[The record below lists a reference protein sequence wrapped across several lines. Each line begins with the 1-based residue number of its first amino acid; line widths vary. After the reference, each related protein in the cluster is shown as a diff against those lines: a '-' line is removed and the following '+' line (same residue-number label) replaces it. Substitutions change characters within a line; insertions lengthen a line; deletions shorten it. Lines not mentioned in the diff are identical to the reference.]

1 MSQIFSF
8 NFNINLI
15 YIIIYWILELFI
27 RITWY
32 YEPEYYTISN
42 NPKDNEF
49 MFIIFPVISK
59 LFSGFIILYVYC
71 AFRKNSANKN
81 NNKNEL
87 IYENPI
93 DNKKNKY
100 YFLKILFITC
110 LELLSNCSYFIF
122 FLIIDAE
129 KEEVSH
135 NSTKDVITLLDILI
149 RYIFSVCILKVRI
162 FKHHIWSIYA
172 MIFGFFLLLPFDIA
186 DIYYEE
192 KMHKVFSTTY
202 VIIIVFLLTFK
213 SIIYPLEDT
222 YIKKFF
228 NTYYTLPENLL
239 FYISIC
245 EVIILSAFGL
255 IFYISDILKFD
266 LILNPEVIITCA
278 IYTITTAVREYIL
291 MKIIYLFSSQSV
303 SFLIISQNVAVSL
316 IDIINFIK
324 EKDKSNIQPHVYI
337 SFPFEIIALV
347 IIIIA
352 TSVYEEIIII
362 NRCGLNLNVKRGIIE
377 RAQLDIESAYA
388 EESFEEYYD
397 NKSLIN

>member
-1 MSQIFSF
+1 MSKLFSF

-15 YIIIYWILELFI
+15 YIIIYWILEIFI
-27 RITWY
+27 RITMS

-71 AFRKNSANKN
+71 VFRKNSSSAII
-81 NNKNEL
+81 NKNEL

-93 DNKKNKY
+93 DNKINKY
-100 YFLKILFITC
+100 FFLKILFITC

-135 NSTKDVITLLDILI
+135 KSTKDVITLLDILV
-149 RYIFSVCILKVRI
+149 RYIFSICILKVRV
-162 FKHHIWSIYA
+162 FKHHMWSIYA
-172 MIFGFFLLLPFDIA
+172 MIFGFLLIVPFDIC

-192 KMHKVFSTTY
+192 KMHKVYSTSY
-202 VIIIVFLLTFK
+202 VIVIFFLLAFK
-213 SIIYPLEDT
+213 SVIYPLEDT

-228 NTYYTLPENLL
+228 NTYYILPENLL

-245 EVIILSAFGL
+245 ETIILTIFGL
-255 IFYISDILKFD
+255 IFYISNTLKFD
-266 LILNPEVIITCA
+266 LILSPAVIITSI
-278 IYTITTAVREYIL
+278 IYILTTAVREYIL
-291 MKIIYLFSSQSV
+291 IKIIYLFSSQSV
-303 SFLIISQNVAVSL
+303 SFLIISQNISVSL

-352 TSVYEEIIII
+352 TSVYDEIIII

-377 RAQLDIESAYA
+377 RAQLDIESTSVD
-388 EESFEEYYD
+388 ESFDEYYES
-397 NKSLIN
+397 KEIN

>member
-1 MSQIFSF
+1 MSKLFSF

-15 YIIIYWILELFI
+15 YIIIYWILEIFL
-27 RITWY
+27 RITMA

-71 AFRKNSANKN
+71 VFRKNSSSAII
-81 NNKNEL
+81 NKNEL

-93 DNKKNKY
+93 DNKINKY
-100 YFLKILFITC
+100 FFLKILFITC

-135 NSTKDVITLLDILI
+135 KSTKDVITLLDILV
-149 RYIFSVCILKVRI
+149 RYIFSICILKVRV
-162 FKHHIWSIYA
+162 FKHHMWSIYA
-172 MIFGFFLLLPFDIA
+172 MIFGFLLIVPFDIC

-192 KMHKVFSTTY
+192 KMHKVYSTSY
-202 VIIIVFLLTFK
+202 VIVIFFLLAFK
-213 SIIYPLEDT
+213 SVIYPLEDT

-228 NTYYTLPENLL
+228 NTYYILPENFL

-245 EVIILSAFGL
+245 ETIILSIFGL
-255 IFYISDILKFD
+255 IFYITNTLKFD
-266 LILNPEVIITCA
+266 LILSPAVIITSI
-278 IYTITTAVREYIL
+278 IYILTTAVREYIL
-291 MKIIYLFSSQSV
+291 IKIIYLFSSQSV
-303 SFLIISQNVAVSL
+303 SFLIISQNISVSL

-352 TSVYEEIIII
+352 TSVYDEIIII

-377 RAQLDIESAYA
+377 RAQLDIESTSVD
-388 EESFEEYYD
+388 ESFDEYYES
-397 NKSLIN
+397 KEIN

>member
-1 MSQIFSF
+1 MSKLFSF

-15 YIIIYWILELFI
+15 YIIIYWILEIFI
-27 RITWY
+27 RITMS

-71 AFRKNSANKN
+71 VFRKNSSSAII
-81 NNKNEL
+81 NKNEL

-93 DNKKNKY
+93 DNKINKY
-100 YFLKILFITC
+100 FFLKILFITC

-135 NSTKDVITLLDILI
+135 KSTKDVITLLDILV
-149 RYIFSVCILKVRI
+149 RYIFSICILKVRV
-162 FKHHIWSIYA
+162 FKHHMWSIYA
-172 MIFGFFLLLPFDIA
+172 MIFGFLLIVPFDIC

-192 KMHKVFSTTY
+192 KMHKVYSTSY
-202 VIIIVFLLTFK
+202 VIVIFFLLAFK
-213 SIIYPLEDT
+213 SVIYPLEDT

-228 NTYYTLPENLL
+228 NTYYILPENLL

-245 EVIILSAFGL
+245 ETIILTIFGL
-255 IFYISDILKFD
+255 IFYISNTLKFD
-266 LILNPEVIITCA
+266 LILSPAVIITSI
-278 IYTITTAVREYIL
+278 IYILTTAVREYIL
-291 MKIIYLFSSQSV
+291 IKIIYLFSSQSV
-303 SFLIISQNVAVSL
+303 SFLIISQNISVSL

-337 SFPFEIIALV
+337 SFPFEIIALF

-352 TSVYEEIIII
+352 TSVYDEIIII

-377 RAQLDIESAYA
+377 RAQLDIESTSVD
-388 EESFEEYYD
+388 ESFDEYYES
-397 NKSLIN
+397 KEIN

>member
-1 MSQIFSF
+1 MS
-8 NFNINLI
+8 
-15 YIIIYWILELFI
+15 
-27 RITWY
+27 

-71 AFRKNSANKN
+71 VFRKNSANKN

-100 YFLKILFITC
+100 YFFKILFITC

-149 RYIFSVCILKVRI
+149 RYIFSICILKVRV

-202 VIIIVFLLTFK
+202 VIVIVFLLTFK

-239 FYISIC
+239 FSISIC
-245 EVIILSAFGL
+245 EVIILSVFGL

-266 LILNPEVIITCA
+266 LILSPEVIITCA
-278 IYTITTAVREYIL
+278 IYTITTAVMEYIL

-352 TSVYEEIIII
+352 TSVYDEIIII

-397 NKSLIN
+397 DKSLIN

>member
-1 MSQIFSF
+1 MSKLFSF

-15 YIIIYWILELFI
+15 YIIIYWILEIVI
-27 RITWY
+27 RITMS

-71 AFRKNSANKN
+71 VFRKNSSSAII
-81 NNKNEL
+81 NKNEL

-93 DNKKNKY
+93 DNKINKY
-100 YFLKILFITC
+100 FFLKILFITC

-135 NSTKDVITLLDILI
+135 KSTKDVITLLDILV
-149 RYIFSVCILKVRI
+149 RYIFSICILKVRV
-162 FKHHIWSIYA
+162 FKHHMWSIYA
-172 MIFGFFLLLPFDIA
+172 MIFGFLLIVPFDIC

-192 KMHKVFSTTY
+192 KTHKVYSTSY
-202 VIIIVFLLTFK
+202 VIVIFFLLAFK
-213 SIIYPLEDT
+213 SVIYPLEDT

-228 NTYYTLPENLL
+228 NTYYILPENLL

-245 EVIILSAFGL
+245 ETIILTIFGL
-255 IFYISDILKFD
+255 IFYISNTLKFD
-266 LILNPEVIITCA
+266 LILSPAVIITSI
-278 IYTITTAVREYIL
+278 IYILTTAVREYIL
-291 MKIIYLFSSQSV
+291 IKIIYLFSSQSV
-303 SFLIISQNVAVSL
+303 SFLIISQNISVSL

-352 TSVYEEIIII
+352 TSVYDEIIII

-377 RAQLDIESAYA
+377 RAQLDIESTSVD
-388 EESFEEYYD
+388 ESFDEYYES
-397 NKSLIN
+397 KEIN

>member
-1 MSQIFSF
+1 MSKLFSF

-15 YIIIYWILELFI
+15 YIIIYWILEIFL
-27 RITWY
+27 RITMSY
-32 YEPEYYTISN
+32 KPKYYTISN

-71 AFRKNSANKN
+71 VFRKNSSSAI

-87 IYENPI
+87 IYENPF
-93 DNKKNKY
+93 DNKINKY
-100 YFLKILFITC
+100 FFLKILFITC

-135 NSTKDVITLLDILI
+135 KSTKDVITLLDILI
-149 RYIFSVCILKVRI
+149 RYIFSICILKVRV
-162 FKHHIWSIYA
+162 FKHHMWAIYA
-172 MIFGFFLLLPFDIA
+172 MIFGFLLIVPFDIC

-192 KMHKVFSTTY
+192 KMHKIYSTSY
-202 VIIIVFLLTFK
+202 VIVIFFLLAFK
-213 SIIYPLEDT
+213 SVIYPLEDT

-228 NTYYTLPENLL
+228 NTYYILPENFL

-245 EVIILSAFGL
+245 ETIILSIFGL
-255 IFYISDILKFD
+255 IFYITNTLKFD
-266 LILNPEVIITCA
+266 LILSPAVIITSI
-278 IYTITTAVREYIL
+278 IYILTTAVREYIL
-291 MKIIYLFSSQSV
+291 IKIIYLFSSQSV
-303 SFLIISQNVAVSL
+303 SFLIISQNISVSL

-352 TSVYEEIIII
+352 TSVYDEIIII

-377 RAQLDIESAYA
+377 RAQLDIESTSVD
-388 EESFEEYYD
+388 ESFDEYYES
-397 NKSLIN
+397 KEIN

>member
-1 MSQIFSF
+1 MSKLFSF

-15 YIIIYWILELFI
+15 YIIIYWILEIFI
-27 RITWY
+27 RITMS

-71 AFRKNSANKN
+71 VFRKNSSSAII
-81 NNKNEL
+81 NKNEL

-93 DNKKNKY
+93 DNKINKY
-100 YFLKILFITC
+100 FFLKILFITC

-135 NSTKDVITLLDILI
+135 KSTKDVITLLDILI
-149 RYIFSVCILKVRI
+149 RYIFSICILKVRV
-162 FKHHIWSIYA
+162 FKHHMWSIYA
-172 MIFGFFLLLPFDIA
+172 MIFGFLLIVPFDIC

-192 KMHKVFSTTY
+192 KMHKVYSTSY
-202 VIIIVFLLTFK
+202 VIVIFFLLAFK
-213 SIIYPLEDT
+213 SVIYPLEDT

-228 NTYYTLPENLL
+228 NTYYILPENFL

-245 EVIILSAFGL
+245 ETIILTIFGL
-255 IFYISDILKFD
+255 IFYISNTLKFD
-266 LILNPEVIITCA
+266 LILSPAVIITSI
-278 IYTITTAVREYIL
+278 IYILTTAVREYIL
-291 MKIIYLFSSQSV
+291 IKIIYLFSSQSV
-303 SFLIISQNVAVSL
+303 SFLIISQNISVSL

-352 TSVYEEIIII
+352 TSVYDEIIII

-377 RAQLDIESAYA
+377 RAQLDIESTSVD
-388 EESFEEYYD
+388 ESFDEYYES
-397 NKSLIN
+397 KEIN

>member
-1 MSQIFSF
+1 MSKLFSF

-15 YIIIYWILELFI
+15 YIIIYWILEIFI
-27 RITWY
+27 RITMS

-71 AFRKNSANKN
+71 VFRKNSSSAII
-81 NNKNEL
+81 NKNEL

-93 DNKKNKY
+93 DNKINKY
-100 YFLKILFITC
+100 FFLKILFITC

-135 NSTKDVITLLDILI
+135 KSTKDVITLLDILI
-149 RYIFSVCILKVRI
+149 RYIFSICILKVRV
-162 FKHHIWSIYA
+162 FKHHMWSIYA
-172 MIFGFFLLLPFDIA
+172 MLFGFLLIVPFDIC

-192 KMHKVFSTTY
+192 KMHKVYSTSY
-202 VIIIVFLLTFK
+202 VIVIFFLLAFK
-213 SIIYPLEDT
+213 SVIYPLEDT

-228 NTYYTLPENLL
+228 NTYYILPENLL

-245 EVIILSAFGL
+245 ETIILSIFGL
-255 IFYISDILKFD
+255 IFYITNTLKFD
-266 LILNPEVIITCA
+266 LILSPAVIITSI
-278 IYTITTAVREYIL
+278 IYILTTAVREYIL
-291 MKIIYLFSSQSV
+291 IKIIYLFSSQSV
-303 SFLIISQNVAVSL
+303 SFLIISQNISVSL

-352 TSVYEEIIII
+352 TSVYDEIIII

-377 RAQLDIESAYA
+377 RAQLDIESTSVD
-388 EESFEEYYD
+388 ESFDEYYES
-397 NKSLIN
+397 KEIN

>member
-1 MSQIFSF
+1 MSKLFSF

-15 YIIIYWILELFI
+15 YIIIYWILEIFL
-27 RITWY
+27 RITMSY
-32 YEPEYYTISN
+32 KPKYYTISN

-71 AFRKNSANKN
+71 VFRKNSSSAII
-81 NNKNEL
+81 NKNEL

-93 DNKKNKY
+93 DNKINKY
-100 YFLKILFITC
+100 FFLKILFITC

-135 NSTKDVITLLDILI
+135 KSTKDVITLLDILV
-149 RYIFSVCILKVRI
+149 RYIFSICILKVRV
-162 FKHHIWSIYA
+162 FKHHMWSIYA
-172 MIFGFFLLLPFDIA
+172 MIFGFLLIVPFDIC

-192 KMHKVFSTTY
+192 KMHKVYSTSY
-202 VIIIVFLLTFK
+202 VIVIFFLLAFK
-213 SIIYPLEDT
+213 SVIYPLEDT

-228 NTYYTLPENLL
+228 NTYYILPENFL

-245 EVIILSAFGL
+245 ETIILTIFGL
-255 IFYISDILKFD
+255 IFYISNTLKFD
-266 LILNPEVIITCA
+266 LILSPAVIITSI
-278 IYTITTAVREYIL
+278 IYILTTAVREYIL
-291 MKIIYLFSSQSV
+291 IKIIYLFSSQSV
-303 SFLIISQNVAVSL
+303 SFLIISQNISVSL

-352 TSVYEEIIII
+352 TSVYDEIIII

-377 RAQLDIESAYA
+377 RAQLDIESTSVD
-388 EESFEEYYD
+388 ESFDEYYES
-397 NKSLIN
+397 KEIN

>member
-1 MSQIFSF
+1 MSKLFSF

-15 YIIIYWILELFI
+15 YIIIYWILEIFL
-27 RITWY
+27 RITMSY
-32 YEPEYYTISN
+32 KPKYYTISN

-71 AFRKNSANKN
+71 VFRKNSSSAII
-81 NNKNEL
+81 NKNEL

-93 DNKKNKY
+93 DNKINKY
-100 YFLKILFITC
+100 FFLKILFIAC

-135 NSTKDVITLLDILI
+135 KSTKDVITLLDILV
-149 RYIFSVCILKVRI
+149 RYIFSICILKVRV
-162 FKHHIWSIYA
+162 FKHHMWSIYA
-172 MIFGFFLLLPFDIA
+172 MIFGFLLIVPFDIC

-192 KMHKVFSTTY
+192 KMHKIYSTSY
-202 VIIIVFLLTFK
+202 VIVIFFLLAFK
-213 SIIYPLEDT
+213 SVIYPLEDT

-228 NTYYTLPENLL
+228 NTYYILPENLL

-245 EVIILSAFGL
+245 ETIILTIFGL
-255 IFYISDILKFD
+255 IFYISNTLKFD
-266 LILNPEVIITCA
+266 LILSPAVIITSI
-278 IYTITTAVREYIL
+278 IYILTTAVREYIL
-291 MKIIYLFSSQSV
+291 IKIIYLFSSQSV
-303 SFLIISQNVAVSL
+303 SFLIISQNISVSL

-352 TSVYEEIIII
+352 TSVYDEIIII

-377 RAQLDIESAYA
+377 RAQLDIESTSVD
-388 EESFEEYYD
+388 ESFDEYYES
-397 NKSLIN
+397 KEIN

>member
-1 MSQIFSF
+1 MSKLFSF

-15 YIIIYWILELFI
+15 YIIIYWILEIFI
-27 RITWY
+27 RITMS

-71 AFRKNSANKN
+71 VFRKNSSSAII
-81 NNKNEL
+81 NKNEL

-93 DNKKNKY
+93 DNKINKY
-100 YFLKILFITC
+100 FFLKILFVTC

-135 NSTKDVITLLDILI
+135 KSTKDVITLLDILV
-149 RYIFSVCILKVRI
+149 RYIFSICILKVRV
-162 FKHHIWSIYA
+162 FKHHMWSIYA
-172 MIFGFFLLLPFDIA
+172 MLFGFLLIVPFDIC

-192 KMHKVFSTTY
+192 KMHKVYSTSY
-202 VIIIVFLLTFK
+202 VIVIFFLLAFK
-213 SIIYPLEDT
+213 SVIYPLEDT

-228 NTYYTLPENLL
+228 NTYYILPENFL

-245 EVIILSAFGL
+245 ETIILSIFGL
-255 IFYISDILKFD
+255 IFYITNTLKFD
-266 LILNPEVIITCA
+266 LILSPAVIITSI
-278 IYTITTAVREYIL
+278 IYILTTAVREYIL
-291 MKIIYLFSSQSV
+291 IKIIYLFSSQSV
-303 SFLIISQNVAVSL
+303 SFLIISQNISVSL

-352 TSVYEEIIII
+352 TSVYDEIIII

-377 RAQLDIESAYA
+377 RAQLDIESTSVD
-388 EESFEEYYD
+388 ESFDEYYES
-397 NKSLIN
+397 KEIN

>member
-1 MSQIFSF
+1 MSKLFSF

-15 YIIIYWILELFI
+15 YIIIYWILEIFL
-27 RITWY
+27 RITMSY
-32 YEPEYYTISN
+32 KPKYYTISN

-71 AFRKNSANKN
+71 VFRKNSSSAII
-81 NNKNEL
+81 NKNEL

-93 DNKKNKY
+93 DNKINKY
-100 YFLKILFITC
+100 FFLKILFITC

-135 NSTKDVITLLDILI
+135 KSTKDVITLLDILV
-149 RYIFSVCILKVRI
+149 RYIFSICILKVRV
-162 FKHHIWSIYA
+162 FKHHMWSIYA
-172 MIFGFFLLLPFDIA
+172 MIFGFLLIVPFDIC

-192 KMHKVFSTTY
+192 KMHKIYSTSY
-202 VIIIVFLLTFK
+202 VIVIFFLLAFK
-213 SIIYPLEDT
+213 SVIYPLEDT

-228 NTYYTLPENLL
+228 NTYYILPENFL

-245 EVIILSAFGL
+245 ETIILTIFGL
-255 IFYISDILKFD
+255 IFYISNILKFD
-266 LILNPEVIITCA
+266 LILSPAVIITSI
-278 IYTITTAVREYIL
+278 IYILTTAVREYIL
-291 MKIIYLFSSQSV
+291 IKIIYLFSSQSV
-303 SFLIISQNVAVSL
+303 SFLIISQNISVSL

-352 TSVYEEIIII
+352 TSVYDEIIII

-377 RAQLDIESAYA
+377 RAQLDIESTSVD
-388 EESFEEYYD
+388 ESFDEYYES
-397 NKSLIN
+397 KEIN

>member
-1 MSQIFSF
+1 MSKLFSF

-15 YIIIYWILELFI
+15 YIIIYWILEIFI
-27 RITWY
+27 RITMS

-71 AFRKNSANKN
+71 VFRKNSSSAII
-81 NNKNEL
+81 NKNEL

-93 DNKKNKY
+93 DNKINKY
-100 YFLKILFITC
+100 FFLKILFITC

-135 NSTKDVITLLDILI
+135 KSTKDVITLLDILV
-149 RYIFSVCILKVRI
+149 RYIFSICILKVRV
-162 FKHHIWSIYA
+162 FKHHMWSIYA
-172 MIFGFFLLLPFDIA
+172 MIFGFLLIVPFDIC

-192 KMHKVFSTTY
+192 KMHKVYSTSY
-202 VIIIVFLLTFK
+202 VIVIFFLLAFK
-213 SIIYPLEDT
+213 SVIYPLEDT

-228 NTYYTLPENLL
+228 NTYYILPENFL

-245 EVIILSAFGL
+245 ETIILTIFGL
-255 IFYISDILKFD
+255 IFYISNILKFD
-266 LILNPEVIITCA
+266 LILSPAVIITSI
-278 IYTITTAVREYIL
+278 IYILTTAVREYIL
-291 MKIIYLFSSQSV
+291 IKIIYLFSSQSV
-303 SFLIISQNVAVSL
+303 SFLIISQNISVSL

-352 TSVYEEIIII
+352 TSVYDEIIII

-377 RAQLDIESAYA
+377 RAQLDIESTSVD
-388 EESFEEYYD
+388 ESFDEYYES
-397 NKSLIN
+397 KEIN

>member
-1 MSQIFSF
+1 MSNFFSF

-15 YIIIYWILELFI
+15 YIIIYWILEIFY
-27 RITWY
+27 RITMA

-59 LFSGFIILYVYC
+59 LFAGFIILYVYC
-71 AFRKNSANKN
+71 VFRKNSASTI

-93 DNKKNKY
+93 YNKINKH
-100 YFLKILFITC
+100 FFSKILFITC

-135 NSTKDVITLLDILI
+135 KSTKDVITLLDILI
-149 RYIFSVCILKVRI
+149 RYIFSICILKVRV
-162 FKHHIWSIYA
+162 FKHHMWSIYA
-172 MIFGFFLLLPFDIA
+172 MVFGFLLIVPFDIV

-192 KMHKVFSTTY
+192 KMHKVSSTSY
-202 VIIIVFLLTFK
+202 VIVIFFLLAFK
-213 SIIYPLEDT
+213 SVIYPLEDT

-228 NTYYTLPENLL
+228 NTYYILPENLL

-245 EVIILSAFGL
+245 EATILTIFGF
-255 IFYISDILKFD
+255 IFYISNILKFD
-266 LILNPEVIITCA
+266 LILSPAVIITSI
-278 IYTITTAVREYIL
+278 IYILTTAVREYIL
-291 MKIIYLFSSQSV
+291 IKFIYLFSSQSV
-303 SFLIISQNVAVSL
+303 SFLIISKNIAVSL
-316 IDIINFIK
+316 IDIINFII

-337 SFPFEIIALV
+337 SFPFEIIALI

-352 TSVYEEIIII
+352 TSVYDEIIII

-377 RAQLDIESAYA
+377 RAQLDIESTSV
-388 EESFEEYYD
+388 EESFYEYYD
-397 NKSLIN
+397 GKEIN

>member
-15 YIIIYWILELFI
+15 YIIIYWILEIFI
-27 RITWY
+27 RITMS

-71 AFRKNSANKN
+71 VFRKNSSSAII
-81 NNKNEL
+81 NKNEL

-93 DNKKNKY
+93 DNKINKY
-100 YFLKILFITC
+100 FFLKILFITC

-135 NSTKDVITLLDILI
+135 KSTKDVITLLDILV
-149 RYIFSVCILKVRI
+149 RYIFSICILKVRV
-162 FKHHIWSIYA
+162 FKHHMWSIYA
-172 MIFGFFLLLPFDIA
+172 MLFGFLLIVPFDIC

-192 KMHKVFSTTY
+192 KMHKVYSTSY
-202 VIIIVFLLTFK
+202 VIVIFFLLAFK
-213 SIIYPLEDT
+213 SVIYPLEDT

-228 NTYYTLPENLL
+228 NTYYILPENFL

-245 EVIILSAFGL
+245 ETIILTIFGL
-255 IFYISDILKFD
+255 IFYISNTLKFD
-266 LILNPEVIITCA
+266 LILSPAVIITSI
-278 IYTITTAVREYIL
+278 IYILTTAVREYIL
-291 MKIIYLFSSQSV
+291 IKIIYLFSSQSV
-303 SFLIISQNVAVSL
+303 SFLIISQNISVSL

-352 TSVYEEIIII
+352 TSVYDEIIII

-377 RAQLDIESAYA
+377 RAQLDIESASVD
-388 EESFEEYYD
+388 ESFDEYYES
-397 NKSLIN
+397 KEIN

>member
-1 MSQIFSF
+1 MSKLFSF

-15 YIIIYWILELFI
+15 YIIIYWILEIFI
-27 RITWY
+27 RITMS

-71 AFRKNSANKN
+71 VFRKNSSSAII
-81 NNKNEL
+81 NKNEL

-93 DNKKNKY
+93 DNKINKY
-100 YFLKILFITC
+100 FFLKILFITC

-135 NSTKDVITLLDILI
+135 KSTKDVITLLDILV
-149 RYIFSVCILKVRI
+149 RYIFSICILKVRV
-162 FKHHIWSIYA
+162 FKHHMWSIYA
-172 MIFGFFLLLPFDIA
+172 MLFGFLLIVPFDIC

-192 KMHKVFSTTY
+192 KMHKVYSTSY
-202 VIIIVFLLTFK
+202 VIVIFFLLAFK
-213 SIIYPLEDT
+213 SVIYPLEDT

-228 NTYYTLPENLL
+228 NTYYILPENLL

-245 EVIILSAFGL
+245 ETIILTIFGL
-255 IFYISDILKFD
+255 IFYISNILKFD
-266 LILNPEVIITCA
+266 LILSPAVIITSI
-278 IYTITTAVREYIL
+278 IYILTTAVREYIL
-291 MKIIYLFSSQSV
+291 IKIIYLFSSQSV
-303 SFLIISQNVAVSL
+303 SFLIISQNISVSL

-352 TSVYEEIIII
+352 TSVYDEIIII

-377 RAQLDIESAYA
+377 RAQLDIESTSVD
-388 EESFEEYYD
+388 ESFDEYYES
-397 NKSLIN
+397 KEIN

>member
-1 MSQIFSF
+1 MSKLFSF

-15 YIIIYWILELFI
+15 YIIIYWILEIFL
-27 RITWY
+27 RITMA

-71 AFRKNSANKN
+71 VFRKNSSSAII
-81 NNKNEL
+81 NKNEL

-93 DNKKNKY
+93 DNKINKY
-100 YFLKILFITC
+100 FFLKILFITC

-135 NSTKDVITLLDILI
+135 KSTKDVITLLDILI
-149 RYIFSVCILKVRI
+149 RYIFSICILKVRV
-162 FKHHIWSIYA
+162 FKHHMWSIYA
-172 MIFGFFLLLPFDIA
+172 MIFGFLLIVPFDIC

-192 KMHKVFSTTY
+192 KMHKVYSTSY
-202 VIIIVFLLTFK
+202 VIVIFFLLAFK
-213 SIIYPLEDT
+213 SVIYPLEDT

-228 NTYYTLPENLL
+228 NTYYILPENFL

-245 EVIILSAFGL
+245 ETIILTIFGL
-255 IFYISDILKFD
+255 IFYISNTLKFD
-266 LILNPEVIITCA
+266 LILSPAVIITSI
-278 IYTITTAVREYIL
+278 IYILTTAVREYIL
-291 MKIIYLFSSQSV
+291 IKIIYLFSSQSV
-303 SFLIISQNVAVSL
+303 SFLIISQNISVSL

-352 TSVYEEIIII
+352 TSVYDEIIII

-377 RAQLDIESAYA
+377 RAQLDIESTSVD
-388 EESFEEYYD
+388 ESFDEYYES
-397 NKSLIN
+397 KEIN

>member
-1 MSQIFSF
+1 MSKLFSF

-15 YIIIYWILELFI
+15 YIIIYWILEIFI
-27 RITWY
+27 RITMS

-71 AFRKNSANKN
+71 VFRKNSSSAII
-81 NNKNEL
+81 NKNEL

-93 DNKKNKY
+93 DNKINKY
-100 YFLKILFITC
+100 FFLKILFITC

-135 NSTKDVITLLDILI
+135 KSTKDVITLLDILV
-149 RYIFSVCILKVRI
+149 RYIFSICILKVRV
-162 FKHHIWSIYA
+162 FKHHMWSIYA
-172 MIFGFFLLLPFDIA
+172 MIFGFLLIVPFDIC

-192 KMHKVFSTTY
+192 KMHKIYSTSY
-202 VIIIVFLLTFK
+202 VIVIFFLLAFK
-213 SIIYPLEDT
+213 SVIYPLEDT

-228 NTYYTLPENLL
+228 NTYYILPENLL

-245 EVIILSAFGL
+245 ETIILTIFGL
-255 IFYISDILKFD
+255 IFYISNTLKFD
-266 LILNPEVIITCA
+266 LILSPAVIITSI
-278 IYTITTAVREYIL
+278 IYILTTAVREYIL
-291 MKIIYLFSSQSV
+291 IKIIYLFSSQSV
-303 SFLIISQNVAVSL
+303 SFLIISQNISVSL

-352 TSVYEEIIII
+352 TSVYDEIIII

-377 RAQLDIESAYA
+377 RAQLDIESTSVD
-388 EESFEEYYD
+388 ESFDEYYES
-397 NKSLIN
+397 KEIN

>member
-1 MSQIFSF
+1 MSKLFSF

-15 YIIIYWILELFI
+15 YIIIYWILEIFL
-27 RITWY
+27 RITMSY
-32 YEPEYYTISN
+32 KPKYYTISN

-71 AFRKNSANKN
+71 VFRKNSSSAII
-81 NNKNEL
+81 NKNEL

-93 DNKKNKY
+93 DNKINKY
-100 YFLKILFITC
+100 FFLKILFITC

-135 NSTKDVITLLDILI
+135 KSTKDVITLLDILV
-149 RYIFSVCILKVRI
+149 RYIFSICILKVRV
-162 FKHHIWSIYA
+162 FKHHMWSIYA
-172 MIFGFFLLLPFDIA
+172 MLFGFLLIVPFDIC

-192 KMHKVFSTTY
+192 KMHKVYSTSY
-202 VIIIVFLLTFK
+202 VIVIFFLLAFK
-213 SIIYPLEDT
+213 SVIYPLEDT

-228 NTYYTLPENLL
+228 NTYYILPENLL

-245 EVIILSAFGL
+245 ETIILSIFGL
-255 IFYISDILKFD
+255 IFYITNTLKFD
-266 LILNPEVIITCA
+266 LILSPAVIITSI
-278 IYTITTAVREYIL
+278 IYILTTAVREYIL
-291 MKIIYLFSSQSV
+291 IKIIYLFSSQSV
-303 SFLIISQNVAVSL
+303 SFLIISQNISVSL

-352 TSVYEEIIII
+352 TSVYDEIIII

-377 RAQLDIESAYA
+377 RAQLDIESTSVD
-388 EESFEEYYD
+388 ESFDEYYES
-397 NKSLIN
+397 KEIN

>member
-1 MSQIFSF
+1 MSKLFSF

-15 YIIIYWILELFI
+15 YIIIYWILEIFI
-27 RITWY
+27 RITMS

-71 AFRKNSANKN
+71 VFRKNSSSAII
-81 NNKNEL
+81 NKNEL

-93 DNKKNKY
+93 DNKINKY
-100 YFLKILFITC
+100 FFLKILFITC

-135 NSTKDVITLLDILI
+135 KSTKDVITLLDILV
-149 RYIFSVCILKVRI
+149 RYIFSICILKVRV
-162 FKHHIWSIYA
+162 FKHHMWSIYA
-172 MIFGFFLLLPFDIA
+172 MIFGFLLIVPFDIC

-192 KMHKVFSTTY
+192 KMHKVYSTSY
-202 VIIIVFLLTFK
+202 VIVIFFLLAFK
-213 SIIYPLEDT
+213 SVIYPLEDT

-228 NTYYTLPENLL
+228 NTYYILPENFL

-245 EVIILSAFGL
+245 ETIILTIFGL
-255 IFYISDILKFD
+255 IFYISNTLKFD
-266 LILNPEVIITCA
+266 LILSPAVIITSI
-278 IYTITTAVREYIL
+278 IYILTTAVREYIL
-291 MKIIYLFSSQSV
+291 IKIIYLFSSQSV
-303 SFLIISQNVAVSL
+303 SFLIISQNISVSL

-352 TSVYEEIIII
+352 TSVYDEIIII

-377 RAQLDIESAYA
+377 RAQLDIESTSVD
-388 EESFEEYYD
+388 ESFDEYYES
-397 NKSLIN
+397 KEIN

>member
-1 MSQIFSF
+1 MSKLFSF

-15 YIIIYWILELFI
+15 YIIIYWILEIFI
-27 RITWY
+27 RITMSY
-32 YEPEYYTISN
+32 KPKYYTISN

-71 AFRKNSANKN
+71 AFRKNSSSAII
-81 NNKNEL
+81 NKNEL

-93 DNKKNKY
+93 DNKINKY
-100 YFLKILFITC
+100 FFLKILFIAC

-135 NSTKDVITLLDILI
+135 KSTKDVITLLDILV
-149 RYIFSVCILKVRI
+149 RYIFSICILKVRV
-162 FKHHIWSIYA
+162 FKHHMWSIYA
-172 MIFGFFLLLPFDIA
+172 MLFGFLLIVPFDIC

-192 KMHKVFSTTY
+192 KMHKVYSTSY
-202 VIIIVFLLTFK
+202 VIVIFFLLAFK
-213 SIIYPLEDT
+213 SVIYPLEDT

-228 NTYYTLPENLL
+228 NTYYILPENFL

-245 EVIILSAFGL
+245 ETIILSIFGL
-255 IFYISDILKFD
+255 IFYITNTLKFD
-266 LILNPEVIITCA
+266 LILSPAVIITSI
-278 IYTITTAVREYIL
+278 IYILTTAVREYIL
-291 MKIIYLFSSQSV
+291 IKIIYLFSSQSV
-303 SFLIISQNVAVSL
+303 SFLIISQNISVSL

-352 TSVYEEIIII
+352 TSVYDEIIII

-377 RAQLDIESAYA
+377 RAQLDIESTSVD
-388 EESFEEYYD
+388 ESFDEYYES
-397 NKSLIN
+397 KEIN

>member
-1 MSQIFSF
+1 MSKLFSF

-15 YIIIYWILELFI
+15 YIIIYWILEIFL
-27 RITWY
+27 RITMSY
-32 YEPEYYTISN
+32 KPKYYTISN

-71 AFRKNSANKN
+71 VFRKNSSSAII
-81 NNKNEL
+81 NKNEL

-93 DNKKNKY
+93 DNKINKY
-100 YFLKILFITC
+100 FFLKILFIAC

-135 NSTKDVITLLDILI
+135 KSTKDVITLLDILV
-149 RYIFSVCILKVRI
+149 RYIFSICILKVRV
-162 FKHHIWSIYA
+162 FKHHMWSIYA
-172 MIFGFFLLLPFDIA
+172 MLFGFLLIVPFDIC

-192 KMHKVFSTTY
+192 KMHKVYSTSY
-202 VIIIVFLLTFK
+202 VIVIFFLLAFK
-213 SIIYPLEDT
+213 SVIYPLEDT

-228 NTYYTLPENLL
+228 NTYYILPENLL

-245 EVIILSAFGL
+245 ETIILTIFGL
-255 IFYISDILKFD
+255 IFYISNTLKFD
-266 LILNPEVIITCA
+266 LILSPAVIITSI
-278 IYTITTAVREYIL
+278 IYILTTAVREYIL
-291 MKIIYLFSSQSV
+291 IKIIYLFSSQSV
-303 SFLIISQNVAVSL
+303 SFLIISQNISVSL

-337 SFPFEIIALV
+337 SFPFEIIALF

-352 TSVYEEIIII
+352 TSVYDEIIII

-377 RAQLDIESAYA
+377 RAQLDIESTSVD
-388 EESFEEYYD
+388 ESFDEYYES
-397 NKSLIN
+397 KEIN

>member
-1 MSQIFSF
+1 MSKLFSF

-15 YIIIYWILELFI
+15 YIIIYWILEIFI
-27 RITWY
+27 RITMS

-71 AFRKNSANKN
+71 VFRKNSSSAII
-81 NNKNEL
+81 NKNEL

-93 DNKKNKY
+93 DNKINKY
-100 YFLKILFITC
+100 FFLKILFITC

-135 NSTKDVITLLDILI
+135 KSTKDVITLLDILV
-149 RYIFSVCILKVRI
+149 RYIFSICILKVRV
-162 FKHHIWSIYA
+162 FKHHMWSIYA
-172 MIFGFFLLLPFDIA
+172 MIFGFLLIVPFDIC

-192 KMHKVFSTTY
+192 KMHKVYSTSY
-202 VIIIVFLLTFK
+202 VIVIFFLLAFK
-213 SIIYPLEDT
+213 SVIYPLEDT

-228 NTYYTLPENLL
+228 NTYYILPENFL

-245 EVIILSAFGL
+245 ETIILSIFGL
-255 IFYISDILKFD
+255 IFYITNTLKFD
-266 LILNPEVIITCA
+266 LILSPAVIITSI
-278 IYTITTAVREYIL
+278 IYILTTAVREYIL
-291 MKIIYLFSSQSV
+291 IKIIYLFSSQSV
-303 SFLIISQNVAVSL
+303 SFLIISQNISVSL

-352 TSVYEEIIII
+352 TSVYDEIIII

-377 RAQLDIESAYA
+377 RAQLDIESTSVD
-388 EESFEEYYD
+388 ESFDEYYES
-397 NKSLIN
+397 KEIN

>member
-1 MSQIFSF
+1 MSKLFSF

-15 YIIIYWILELFI
+15 YIIIYWILEIFI
-27 RITWY
+27 RITMS

-71 AFRKNSANKN
+71 VFRKNSSSAII
-81 NNKNEL
+81 NKNEL

-93 DNKKNKY
+93 DNKINKY
-100 YFLKILFITC
+100 FFLKILFITC

-135 NSTKDVITLLDILI
+135 KSTKDVITLLDILV
-149 RYIFSVCILKVRI
+149 RYIFSICILKVRV
-162 FKHHIWSIYA
+162 FKHHMWSIYA
-172 MIFGFFLLLPFDIA
+172 MIFGFLLIVPFDIC

-192 KMHKVFSTTY
+192 KMHKVYSTSY
-202 VIIIVFLLTFK
+202 VIVIFFLLAFK
-213 SIIYPLEDT
+213 SVIYPLEDT

-228 NTYYTLPENLL
+228 NTYYILSENLL

-245 EVIILSAFGL
+245 ETIILSIFGL
-255 IFYISDILKFD
+255 IFYITNTLKFD
-266 LILNPEVIITCA
+266 LILSPAVIITSI
-278 IYTITTAVREYIL
+278 IYILTTAVREYIL
-291 MKIIYLFSSQSV
+291 IKIIYLFSSQSV
-303 SFLIISQNVAVSL
+303 SFLIISQNISVSL

-352 TSVYEEIIII
+352 TSVYDEIIII

-377 RAQLDIESAYA
+377 RAQLDIESTSVD
-388 EESFEEYYD
+388 ESFDEYYES
-397 NKSLIN
+397 KEIH

>member
-1 MSQIFSF
+1 MSKLFSF

-15 YIIIYWILELFI
+15 YIIIYWILEIFI
-27 RITWY
+27 RITMS

-71 AFRKNSANKN
+71 VFRKNSSSAII
-81 NNKNEL
+81 NKNEL

-93 DNKKNKY
+93 DNKINKY
-100 YFLKILFITC
+100 FFLKILFITC

-135 NSTKDVITLLDILI
+135 KSTKDVITLLDILV
-149 RYIFSVCILKVRI
+149 RYIFSICILKVRV
-162 FKHHIWSIYA
+162 FKHHMWSIYA
-172 MIFGFFLLLPFDIA
+172 MIFGFLLIVPFDIC

-192 KMHKVFSTTY
+192 KMHKVYSTSY
-202 VIIIVFLLTFK
+202 VIVIFFLLAFK
-213 SIIYPLEDT
+213 SVIYPLEDT

-228 NTYYTLPENLL
+228 NTYYILPENLL

-245 EVIILSAFGL
+245 ETIILSIFGL
-255 IFYISDILKFD
+255 IFYITNTLKFD
-266 LILNPEVIITCA
+266 LILSPAVIITSI
-278 IYTITTAVREYIL
+278 IYILTTAVREYIL
-291 MKIIYLFSSQSV
+291 IKIIYLFSSQSV
-303 SFLIISQNVAVSL
+303 SFLIISQNISVSL

-352 TSVYEEIIII
+352 TSVYDEIIII

-377 RAQLDIESAYA
+377 RAQLDIESTSVD
-388 EESFEEYYD
+388 ESFDEYYES
-397 NKSLIN
+397 KEIN

>member
-1 MSQIFSF
+1 MSKLFSF

-15 YIIIYWILELFI
+15 YIIIYWILEIFL
-27 RITWY
+27 RITMA

-71 AFRKNSANKN
+71 VFRKNSSSAII
-81 NNKNEL
+81 NKNEL

-93 DNKKNKY
+93 DNKINKY
-100 YFLKILFITC
+100 FFLKILFITC

-135 NSTKDVITLLDILI
+135 KSTKDVITLLDILV
-149 RYIFSVCILKVRI
+149 RYIFSICILKVRV
-162 FKHHIWSIYA
+162 FKHHMWAIYA
-172 MIFGFFLLLPFDIA
+172 MIFGFLLIVPFDIC

-192 KMHKVFSTTY
+192 KMHKVYSTSY
-202 VIIIVFLLTFK
+202 VIVIFFLLAFK
-213 SIIYPLEDT
+213 SVIYPLEDT

-228 NTYYTLPENLL
+228 NTYYILPENLL

-245 EVIILSAFGL
+245 ETIILTIFGL
-255 IFYISDILKFD
+255 IFYISNTLKFD
-266 LILNPEVIITCA
+266 LILSPAVIITSI
-278 IYTITTAVREYIL
+278 IYILTTAVREYIL
-291 MKIIYLFSSQSV
+291 IKIIYLFSSQSV
-303 SFLIISQNVAVSL
+303 SFLIISQNISVSL

-337 SFPFEIIALV
+337 SFPFEIIALF

-352 TSVYEEIIII
+352 TSVYDEIIII

-377 RAQLDIESAYA
+377 RAQLDIESASVD
-388 EESFEEYYD
+388 ESFDEYYES
-397 NKSLIN
+397 KEIN

>member
-1 MSQIFSF
+1 MSKLFSF

-15 YIIIYWILELFI
+15 YIIIYWILEIFL
-27 RITWY
+27 RITMSY
-32 YEPEYYTISN
+32 KPKYYTISN

-71 AFRKNSANKN
+71 VFRKNSSSAII
-81 NNKNEL
+81 NKNEL

-93 DNKKNKY
+93 DNKINKY
-100 YFLKILFITC
+100 FFLKILFITC

-135 NSTKDVITLLDILI
+135 KSTKDVITLLDILV
-149 RYIFSVCILKVRI
+149 RYIFSICILKVRV
-162 FKHHIWSIYA
+162 FKHHMWSIYA
-172 MIFGFFLLLPFDIA
+172 MLFGFLLIVPFDIC

-192 KMHKVFSTTY
+192 KMHKVYSTSY
-202 VIIIVFLLTFK
+202 VIVIFFLLAFK
-213 SIIYPLEDT
+213 SVIYPLEDT

-228 NTYYTLPENLL
+228 NTYYILPENLL
-239 FYISIC
+239 FFISIC
-245 EVIILSAFGL
+245 ETIILTIFGL
-255 IFYISDILKFD
+255 IFYISNTLKFD
-266 LILNPEVIITCA
+266 LILSPAVIITSI
-278 IYTITTAVREYIL
+278 IYILTTAVREYIL
-291 MKIIYLFSSQSV
+291 IKIIYLFSSQSV
-303 SFLIISQNVAVSL
+303 SFLIISQNISVSL

-337 SFPFEIIALV
+337 SFPFEIIAIF

-352 TSVYEEIIII
+352 TSVYDEIIII

-377 RAQLDIESAYA
+377 RAQLDIESTSVD
-388 EESFEEYYD
+388 ESFDEYYES
-397 NKSLIN
+397 KEIN

>member
-1 MSQIFSF
+1 MSKLFSF

-15 YIIIYWILELFI
+15 YIIIYWILEIFL
-27 RITWY
+27 RITMA

-71 AFRKNSANKN
+71 VFRKNSSSAII
-81 NNKNEL
+81 NKNEL

-93 DNKKNKY
+93 DNKINKY
-100 YFLKILFITC
+100 FFLKILFITC

-135 NSTKDVITLLDILI
+135 KSTKDVITLLDILV
-149 RYIFSVCILKVRI
+149 RYIFSICILKVRV
-162 FKHHIWSIYA
+162 FKHHMWSIYA
-172 MIFGFFLLLPFDIA
+172 MIFGFLLIVPFDIC

-192 KMHKVFSTTY
+192 KMHKVYSTSY
-202 VIIIVFLLTFK
+202 VIVIFFLLAFK
-213 SIIYPLEDT
+213 SVIYPLEDT

-228 NTYYTLPENLL
+228 NTYYILPENFL

-245 EVIILSAFGL
+245 ETIILTIFGL
-255 IFYISDILKFD
+255 IFYISNILKFD
-266 LILNPEVIITCA
+266 LILSPAVIITSI
-278 IYTITTAVREYIL
+278 IYILTTAVREYIL
-291 MKIIYLFSSQSV
+291 IKIIYLFSSQSV
-303 SFLIISQNVAVSL
+303 SFLIISQNISVSL

-352 TSVYEEIIII
+352 TSVYDEIIII

-377 RAQLDIESAYA
+377 RAQLDIESTSVD
-388 EESFEEYYD
+388 ESFDEYYES
-397 NKSLIN
+397 KEIN

>member
-1 MSQIFSF
+1 
-8 NFNINLI
+8 
-15 YIIIYWILELFI
+15 
-27 RITWY
+27 
-32 YEPEYYTISN
+32 
-42 NPKDNEF
+42 
-49 MFIIFPVISK
+49 
-59 LFSGFIILYVYC
+59 
-71 AFRKNSANKN
+71 
-81 NNKNEL
+81 
-87 IYENPI
+87 
-93 DNKKNKY
+93 
-100 YFLKILFITC
+100 
-110 LELLSNCSYFIF
+110 
-122 FLIIDAE
+122 
-129 KEEVSH
+129 
-135 NSTKDVITLLDILI
+135 
-149 RYIFSVCILKVRI
+149 
-162 FKHHIWSIYA
+162 

-202 VIIIVFLLTFK
+202 VIVIVFLLTFK

-239 FYISIC
+239 FSISIC
-245 EVIILSAFGL
+245 EVIILFVFGL

-352 TSVYEEIIII
+352 TSVYDEIIII

-397 NKSLIN
+397 DKSIIN

>member
-1 MSQIFSF
+1 MSKLFSF

-15 YIIIYWILELFI
+15 YIIIYWILEIFI
-27 RITWY
+27 RITMS

-71 AFRKNSANKN
+71 VFRKNSSSAII
-81 NNKNEL
+81 NKNEL

-93 DNKKNKY
+93 DNKINKY
-100 YFLKILFITC
+100 FFLKILFITC

-135 NSTKDVITLLDILI
+135 KSTKDVITLLDILV
-149 RYIFSVCILKVRI
+149 RYIFSICILKVRV
-162 FKHHIWSIYA
+162 FKHHMWSIYA
-172 MIFGFFLLLPFDIA
+172 MLFGFLLIVPFDIC

-192 KMHKVFSTTY
+192 KMHKIYSTSY
-202 VIIIVFLLTFK
+202 VIVIFFLLAFK
-213 SIIYPLEDT
+213 SVIYPLEDT

-228 NTYYTLPENLL
+228 NTYYILPENFL

-245 EVIILSAFGL
+245 ETIILSIFGL
-255 IFYISDILKFD
+255 IFYITNTLKFD
-266 LILNPEVIITCA
+266 LILSPAVIITSI
-278 IYTITTAVREYIL
+278 IYILTTAVREYIL
-291 MKIIYLFSSQSV
+291 IKIIYLFSSQSV
-303 SFLIISQNVAVSL
+303 SFLIISQNISVSL

-352 TSVYEEIIII
+352 TSVYDEIIII

-377 RAQLDIESAYA
+377 RAQLDIESTSVD
-388 EESFEEYYD
+388 ESFDEYYES
-397 NKSLIN
+397 KEIN

>member
-1 MSQIFSF
+1 MSKLFSF

-15 YIIIYWILELFI
+15 YIIIYWILEIFI
-27 RITWY
+27 RITMS

-71 AFRKNSANKN
+71 VFRKNSSSAII
-81 NNKNEL
+81 NKNEL

-93 DNKKNKY
+93 DNKINKY
-100 YFLKILFITC
+100 FFLKILFITC

-135 NSTKDVITLLDILI
+135 KSTKDVITLLDILV
-149 RYIFSVCILKVRI
+149 RYIFSICILKVRV
-162 FKHHIWSIYA
+162 FKHHMWSIYA
-172 MIFGFFLLLPFDIA
+172 MIFGFLLIVPFDIC

-192 KMHKVFSTTY
+192 KMHKVYSTSY
-202 VIIIVFLLTFK
+202 VIVIFFLLAFK
-213 SIIYPLEDT
+213 SVIYPLEDT

-228 NTYYTLPENLL
+228 NTYYILPENLL

-245 EVIILSAFGL
+245 ETIILTIFGL
-255 IFYISDILKFD
+255 IFYITNTLKFD
-266 LILNPEVIITCA
+266 LILSPAVIITSI
-278 IYTITTAVREYIL
+278 IYILTTAVREYIL
-291 MKIIYLFSSQSV
+291 IKIIYLFSSQSV
-303 SFLIISQNVAVSL
+303 SFLIISQNISVSL

-352 TSVYEEIIII
+352 TSVYDEIIII

-377 RAQLDIESAYA
+377 RAQLDIESTSVD
-388 EESFEEYYD
+388 ESFDEYYES
-397 NKSLIN
+397 KEIN

>member
-1 MSQIFSF
+1 MSKLFSF

-15 YIIIYWILELFI
+15 YIIIYWILEIFI
-27 RITWY
+27 RITMS

-71 AFRKNSANKN
+71 VFRKNSSSAII
-81 NNKNEL
+81 NKNEL

-93 DNKKNKY
+93 DNKINKY
-100 YFLKILFITC
+100 FFLKILFITC

-135 NSTKDVITLLDILI
+135 KSTKDVITLLDILV
-149 RYIFSVCILKVRI
+149 RYIFSICILKVRV
-162 FKHHIWSIYA
+162 FKHHMWSIYA
-172 MIFGFFLLLPFDIA
+172 MLFGFLLIVPFDIC

-192 KMHKVFSTTY
+192 KMHKVYSTSY
-202 VIIIVFLLTFK
+202 VIAIFFLLAFK
-213 SIIYPLEDT
+213 SVIYPLEDT

-228 NTYYTLPENLL
+228 NTYYILPENFL

-245 EVIILSAFGL
+245 ETIILTIFGL
-255 IFYISDILKFD
+255 IFYISNTLKFD
-266 LILNPEVIITCA
+266 LILSPAVIITSI
-278 IYTITTAVREYIL
+278 IYILTTAVREYIL
-291 MKIIYLFSSQSV
+291 IKIIYLFSSQSV
-303 SFLIISQNVAVSL
+303 SFLIISKNISVSL

-352 TSVYEEIIII
+352 TSVYDEIIII

-377 RAQLDIESAYA
+377 RAQLDIESTSVD
-388 EESFEEYYD
+388 ESFDEYYES
-397 NKSLIN
+397 KEIN

>member
-1 MSQIFSF
+1 MSKLFSF

-15 YIIIYWILELFI
+15 YIIIYWILEIFI
-27 RITWY
+27 RITMS

-71 AFRKNSANKN
+71 VFRKNSSSAII
-81 NNKNEL
+81 NKNEL

-93 DNKKNKY
+93 DNKINKY
-100 YFLKILFITC
+100 FFLKILFITC

-135 NSTKDVITLLDILI
+135 KSTKDVITLLDILV
-149 RYIFSVCILKVRI
+149 RYIFSICILKVRV
-162 FKHHIWSIYA
+162 FKHHMWSIYA
-172 MIFGFFLLLPFDIA
+172 MLFGFLLIVPFDIC

-192 KMHKVFSTTY
+192 KMHKVYSTSY
-202 VIIIVFLLTFK
+202 VIVIFFLLAFK
-213 SIIYPLEDT
+213 SVIYPLEDT

-228 NTYYTLPENLL
+228 NTYYILPENFL

-245 EVIILSAFGL
+245 ETIILSIFGL
-255 IFYISDILKFD
+255 IFYITNTLKFD
-266 LILNPEVIITCA
+266 LILSPAVIITSI
-278 IYTITTAVREYIL
+278 IYILTTAVREYIL
-291 MKIIYLFSSQSV
+291 IKIIYLFSSQSV
-303 SFLIISQNVAVSL
+303 SFLIISQNISVSL

-352 TSVYEEIIII
+352 TSVYDEIIII

-377 RAQLDIESAYA
+377 RAQLDIESTSVD
-388 EESFEEYYD
+388 ESFDEYYES
-397 NKSLIN
+397 KEIN